1 MPINDQRKRTNLNEV
16 QKEAHHD
23 SESILLQESRSDLT
37 SNRDE
42 ALTSQSN
49 ENLNSQ
55 VLHDEIGLASNQLS
69 NHEPGSTENGS
80 KPSNQTEEKSSRSR
94 RRRGGR
100 QRNRSDRS
108 RPMTATETLETTSHT
123 TDAITSIAIE
133 STEPSPVVV
142 IQPGIE
148 AVNAANP
155 EPQQLID
162 SDTWTEHRLQESS
175 PPPHIEKVDLTEA
188 QDFSIKAISQVRQDQ
203 FSVDSVSTSKPTTV
217 TAPIVID
224 LPDLSKSGLVMIET
238 VQEKVSENLDEEIV
252 LARKPRR
259 KTTSAKI
266 NTTEA
271 AGLLVQVETKD

>member
-94 RRRGGR
+94 RRRG
-100 QRNRSDRS
+100 
-108 RPMTATETLETTSHT
+108 E
-123 TDAITSIAIE
+123 
-133 STEPSPVVV
+133 
-142 IQPGIE
+142 
-148 AVNAANP
+148 
-155 EPQQLID
+155 
-162 SDTWTEHRLQESS
+162 
-175 PPPHIEKVDLTEA
+175 
-188 QDFSIKAISQVRQDQ
+188 
-203 FSVDSVSTSKPTTV
+203 DSV
-217 TAPIVID
+217 I
-224 LPDLSKSGLVMIET
+224 GLI
-238 VQEKVSENLDEEIV
+238 
-252 LARKPRR
+252 
-259 KTTSAKI
+259 
-266 NTTEA
+266 
-271 AGLLVQVETKD
+271 GLGQ